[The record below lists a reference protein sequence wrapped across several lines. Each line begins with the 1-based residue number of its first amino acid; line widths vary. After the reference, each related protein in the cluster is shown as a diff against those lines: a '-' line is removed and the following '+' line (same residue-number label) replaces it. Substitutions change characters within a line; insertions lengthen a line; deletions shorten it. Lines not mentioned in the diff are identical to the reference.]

1 MPLANHHPK
10 NRTRK
15 RANNMLKRIIAMIM
29 IGILVLTG
37 VAFAKG
43 SYLGTKTVVKCDK
56 WVTLRAKPS
65 TSADSVARV
74 PYGANV
80 DAYDYNGKFTECYY
94 NGRHGYILS
103 KYLKGGLS
111 RDYQHYDYGDS
122 KEQNTDYDNYMGM
135 KRVVKCDKW
144 VTLRSKASTSASAVA
159 RIPLGKYVEAYKYN
173 SKFSECYYN
182 GMHGFVLNK
191 YLI

>member
-1 MPLANHHPK
+1 
-10 NRTRK
+10 
-15 RANNMLKRIIAMIM
+15 MLKRIIAVVM
-29 IGILVLTG
+29 IGILALTG

-43 SYLGTKTVVKCDK
+43 AYLGTMTVVKCDN

-65 TSADSVARV
+65 TSADTVTRV
-74 PYGANV
+74 PCGANV
-80 DAYDYNGKFTECYY
+80 DAYAY
-94 NGRHGYILS
+94 NGRFIECFYKGNHGYILS
-103 KYLKGGLS
+103 KYLTDGLY
-111 RDYQHYDYGDS
+111 RDYQRYDYGDS
-122 KEQNTDYDNYMGM
+122 TEQNTDYDNYMGM

-173 SKFSECYYN
+173 SKFAECYYN

-191 YLI
+191 YLK